1 MITRRPVI
9 GFSSI
14 CFLLLVVS
22 EVKGTLSPS
31 GSISLD
37 CGNQETFICSVTGTA
52 AGWTITGLS
61 GITVSLDSGLAANNT
76 NARITTT
83 DTSGV
88 TQTSTITITGFNT
101 SDNGG
106 NVQCINLADGA
117 VQGMINVSV
126 GS

>member
-1 MITRRPVI
+1 MTDRRLVL
-9 GFSSI
+9 GFSLVY
-14 CFLLLVVS
+14 FLLFLVS
-22 EVKGTLSPS
+22 EVKGALTSNDTDP
-31 GSISLD
+31 LD
-37 CGNQETFICSVTGTA
+37 CSSQRTFTCNVTGPA

-61 GITVSLDSGLAANNT
+61 GITAVERRGQLAASS
-76 NARITTT
+76 NARITTS
-83 DTSGV
+83 DTSGI
-88 TQTSTITITGFNT
+88 TPSSTITISGFNT